1 MEWAVTHIIS
11 DDPAQGLGRAAP
23 DKLFP
28 QQLKDVIG
36 EPSSHLEMV
45 MAYFVPTQAG
55 VDSLVSMA
63 KRGVKIRI
71 VTNSLEATGGP
82 YVHAGYAKRR
92 KALLEA
98 GITLYELRRLSPK
111 PKRERGSGSAR
122 GSSGSSLHAKTF
134 AVDGNRIFVGSFN
147 FDPRSAKLN
156 TELGF
161 VIENPA
167 LAQQIAET
175 FDTIVPERA
184 YQVHLSERGEIFWTA
199 RWGEELVRYD
209 VEPNTSGWLRAA
221 VWVLSLLP
229 IEWLL

>member
-1 MEWAVTHIIS
+1 MEWAVTHMIS

-45 MAYFVPTQAG
+45 IAYFVPTQAG

-122 GSSGSSLHAKTF
+122 QLRLQSARQDIRGGRQPHFRRLIQLRSAFGEVEHRAWFRHREPSPRTADRRNIRYDRSGARLSSSL
-134 AVDGNRIFVGSFN
+134 VGERR
-147 FDPRSAKLN
+147 DLLDRA
-156 TELGF
+156 LG
-161 VIENPA
+161 
-167 LAQQIAET
+167 
-175 FDTIVPERA
+175 
-184 YQVHLSERGEIFWTA
+184 
-199 RWGEELVRYD
+199 
-209 VEPNTSGWLRAA
+209 
-221 VWVLSLLP
+221 
-229 IEWLL
+229 